1 MTATWR
7 VQRIGPIIRPHMDG
21 RMGSNVQGPS
31 MIRVPDWVECPLGRY
46 YLYFADH
53 KGSYI
58 RLAAADAPQ
67 GPWRMYEPGSLQLA
81 DSLFPTT
88 TLAEP
93 AAQIGHDALPGR
105 APPGTPGVPPPD
117 IDARHPHIAS
127 PDVHVDEANRRIVM
141 FFHGLVDWGMQRTR
155 AALSTDGISFQ
166 PLPDLLGPSYF
177 RVFRHAGATYALV
190 MPGILFRS
198 VDGLTGFERGQ
209 VLFPGGM
216 QRHTAL
222 LLRDGVL
229 HVFWTRVGDAPE
241 SILHSRVPLR
251 GDWRDWRPDGEPEV
265 LLRPEMP
272 WEGGDLPTAP
282 SFRGAVNLPVRQL
295 RDPCIF
301 EEEGRVLLLY
311 AIQGEGG
318 IALAELR
325 AA

>member
-1 MTATWR
+1 LSGNVPPLATLSALSFAPPDGR
-7 VQRIGPIIRPHMDG
+7 VLFSDLSFSFNQERIGLVGQNGVGKSTLLNLISGRLSPSAGKISVSGKLGVLRQSFAGEDG
-21 RMGSNVQGPS
+21 ETIAGLFEVRAALANLRRAEAGEADAWEAA
-31 MIRVPDWVECPLGRY
+31 DWTLEARLAEALGRAG
-46 YLYFADH
+46 LD
-53 KGSYI
+53 
-58 RLAAADAPQ
+58 AAPET
-67 GPWRMYEPGSLQLA
+67 PLN
-81 DSLFPTT
+81 
-88 TLAEP
+88 TLS
-93 AAQIGHDALPGR
+93 GG
-105 APPGTPGVPPPD
+105 
-117 IDARHPHIAS
+117 
-127 PDVHVDEANRRIVM
+127 
-141 FFHGLVDWGMQRTR
+141 QRTR
-155 AALSTDGISFQ
+155 AALSTDGIAFQ
-166 PLPDLLGPSYF
+166 ALPELLGPSYF
-177 RVFRHAGATYALV
+177 RVFGHAGATYALV

-198 VDGLTGFERGQ
+198 VDGLTAFERGQ
-209 VLFPGGM
+209 ALFTGGL

-311 AIQGEGG
+311 ALQGEAG

-325 AA
+325 PA